1 MSDEPAAPD
10 DLFER
15 LLDLAVYAP
24 VGFALTVRD
33 ELPAKV
39 RQGRQAMEN
48 RVQLARFIGQL
59 AVQTGR
65 RELERRLEERRAANA
80 AGGAGAGVAGDAGSV
95 VAEPDR
101 SADDTRADD
110 TRADDMRAED
120 ARAEDTRAEDTRAE
134 DTRAEDTAARTGP
147 TGPVVDVEVPAAGD
161 LPIAEYESLAAI
173 HVVDRL
179 RTMQRDEL
187 ELVRRFEVAHRNRR
201 TILAKIEQLQQR

>member
-65 RELERRLEERRAANA
+65 RELGRRLEERRAANA
-80 AGGAGAGVAGDAGSV
+80 AGGTGAGVPGDAGSV

-101 SADDTRADD
+101 STDDTRTDD
-110 TRADDMRAED
+110 TRT
-120 ARAEDTRAEDTRAE
+120 EDTRT
-134 DTRAEDTAARTGP
+134 EDTAARTVP

>member
-48 RVQLARFIGQL
+48 RVQLARNIGQL

-65 RELERRLEERRAANA
+65 RELGRRLEERRAANA
-80 AGGAGAGVAGDAGSV
+80 AGGTGAGVPGDAGSV

-101 SADDTRADD
+101 STDDMRTDDTRTDD
-110 TRADDMRAED
+110 TRT
-120 ARAEDTRAEDTRAE
+120 EDTRT
-134 DTRAEDTAARTGP
+134 EDTAARTVP

>member
-65 RELERRLEERRAANA
+65 RELGRRLEERRAANA
-80 AGGAGAGVAGDAGSV
+80 AGGTGAGVPGDAGSV

-101 SADDTRADD
+101 STDDTRTDDMRTDD
-110 TRADDMRAED
+110 TRT
-120 ARAEDTRAEDTRAE
+120 EDTRT
-134 DTRAEDTAARTGP
+134 EDTAARTVP

>member
-65 RELERRLEERRAANA
+65 RELGRRLEERRAANA
-80 AGGAGAGVAGDAGSV
+80 AGGTGAGVPGDAGSV
-95 VAEPDR
+95 VSEPDR
-101 SADDTRADD
+101 STDDTR
-110 TRADDMRAED
+110 TDDMRT
-120 ARAEDTRAEDTRAE
+120 EDTRTEDTR
-134 DTRAEDTAARTGP
+134 TEDTAARTVP

>member
-65 RELERRLEERRAANA
+65 RELGRRLEERRAANA
-80 AGGAGAGVAGDAGSV
+80 AGGTGAGVPGDAGSV

-101 SADDTRADD
+101 STDDTRTDDMRTDD
-110 TRADDMRAED
+110 TRT
-120 ARAEDTRAEDTRAE
+120 EDTRT
-134 DTRAEDTAARTGP
+134 EDTAARTVP

-187 ELVRRFEVAHRNRR
+187 ELVRRFEAAHRNRR

>member
-80 AGGAGAGVAGDAGSV
+80 AGGTGAGVPGDAGSV

-101 SADDTRADD
+101 STDDTRTDD
-110 TRADDMRAED
+110 TR
-120 ARAEDTRAEDTRAE
+120 T
-134 DTRAEDTAARTGP
+134 EDTAARTVP

-187 ELVRRFEVAHRNRR
+187 ELVRRFEMAHRNRR

>member
-65 RELERRLEERRAANA
+65 RELGRRLEERRAANA
-80 AGGAGAGVAGDAGSV
+80 AGGTGAGVPGDAGSV

-101 SADDTRADD
+101 STDDTRTDD
-110 TRADDMRAED
+110 TRT
-120 ARAEDTRAEDTRAE
+120 EDTRTEDTR
-134 DTRAEDTAARTGP
+134 TEDTAARTVP

>member
-120 ARAEDTRAEDTRAE
+120 ARAEDTRAEDT
-134 DTRAEDTAARTGP
+134 AARTGP

>member
-65 RELERRLEERRAANA
+65 RELGRRLEERRAANA
-80 AGGAGAGVAGDAGSV
+80 AGGTGAGVPGDAGSV

-101 SADDTRADD
+101 STDDMRTDDTRTDD
-110 TRADDMRAED
+110 TRT
-120 ARAEDTRAEDTRAE
+120 EDTRT
-134 DTRAEDTAARTGP
+134 EDTAARTVP

>member
-65 RELERRLEERRAANA
+65 RELGRRLEERRAANA
-80 AGGAGAGVAGDAGSV
+80 AGGTGAGVPGDAGSV

-101 SADDTRADD
+101 STDDMRTDDTRTDD
-110 TRADDMRAED
+110 TRTDDTRTD
-120 ARAEDTRAEDTRAE
+120 DTRTEDTRT
-134 DTRAEDTAARTGP
+134 EDTAARTVP